1 MVLLLLLGAGLLLA
15 AVVLALPATGGAP
28 SRGGVAASL
37 ASIRALDLPVAT
49 DASAGPPPPEP
60 FAQRVIAPLG
70 DRFLSLGR
78 RLTRAGAAERIQHRL
93 DVAGNPAGWDVQ
105 RIIGVK
111 ALGLVV
117 LGAVTF
123 LYGEASG
130 LSPLMLVL
138 ITGAVGAL
146 GFLLPDILVYN
157 AGTKRETL
165 MKRAL
170 PDALDLLT
178 ISVEAG
184 LGFEAAVLKVAQN
197 TVGPLAQEFSR
208 LLQEMQIGTGR
219 ADAMRAMADRS
230 TMKELRSFCLAMV
243 QADQLGVPIGGVLR
257 IQSREMRVKR
267 RQSAEERAQQVPVKI
282 MVPLVLFVLPCLFI
296 VVIGPAA
303 IQMMKVFS

>member
-1 MVLLLLLGAGLLLA
+1 MMLLLLIGAGLLVTA
-15 AVVLALPATGGAP
+15 AVLALPATGGP
-28 SRGGVAASL
+28 SGRGVAASL
-37 ASIRALDLPVAT
+37 ATIRALDLPAST
-49 DASAGPPPPEP
+49 DDSAGPTPPEP
-60 FAQRVIAPLG
+60 FSQRVLAPLG

-78 RLTRAGAAERIQHRL
+78 RLTRAGAGERIQHRL

-111 ALGLVV
+111 ALGLVA

-123 LYGEASG
+123 LYGAAAG
-130 LSPLMLVL
+130 LSLVL
-138 ITGAVGAL
+138 LVLATAAAGGL
-146 GFLLPDILVYN
+146 GFMLPNILLYN

-208 LLQEMQIGTGR
+208 LLQEMQIGIGR

-230 TMKELRSFCLAMV
+230 TMKELRTFCLAMV

-257 IQSREMRVKR
+257 IQSSEMRVKR

-282 MVPLVLFVLPCLFI
+282 MIPLVLFVLPCLFI

-303 IQMMKVFS
+303 IQMTKVFSR